1 MKLQTLWL
9 FVMLISA
16 SWATAQDC
24 TYILEGT
31 VKDYHDNSSLELAT
45 IYVES
50 LQKTVSTDVNGYF
63 ILKGLCT
70 GTYNLSIAHI
80 DCEPKKITVDLT
92 GSQKI
97 EILLEH
103 HVEDLQTIQVIADV
117 HDDHS
122 NTQATT
128 RIKKEILQ
136 NFSGATLGDALTSV
150 AGVSSLKTG
159 NSVVKPVVH
168 GLYGSRV
175 AIVHDGIRQQDQ
187 EWGIEHA
194 PNIDVNTANSI
205 QVIKG
210 ASALRYGGDAIGGTI
225 VIEPARI
232 ISKDTL
238 SGSIISQLQTNGRGG
253 SITGSINN
261 YRKSGWYQQA
271 TLTYKRL
278 GDYDAPDYVLSNT
291 GSETAAF
298 NLGLGFK
305 TFEYGADLK
314 YSYYESS
321 LGILRASHI
330 GNAADLVRSINS
342 GVPTV
347 INDFTYDIDVPRQE
361 VAHHSL
367 RLSSFKRFAG
377 LGKLEAD
384 YSLQF
389 NNRKEYDIRRGSNAG
404 RASLDMD
411 LMTHIAAINMLFD
424 SNKTTTINV
433 GLDGMYQVNTPD
445 ANTGVRRLIP
455 DYDAT
460 KVGAYISI
468 NHQLKDN
475 WIIDAGL
482 RLDSYKI
489 DADKFYFQTR
499 WESLGYDEQFPQFE
513 RRTEGNQLLTNP
525 ILDYG
530 LYAFTVGTKYFFN
543 DHYDIAVN
551 LSSANRAPNPSE
563 LFSDGLH
570 HALATIEL
578 GRLDLAKEQ
587 SYKLNTT
594 FHFNHKNL
602 DLELNPYLNLVN
614 DFIQLVPTSIE
625 TTTRGAFPVYQ
636 YEQLDAR
643 LLGIDVSASYDVF
656 AKKEADVTEE
666 GGLNS
671 NQQRLLNFNSQFSY
685 IHGTDVDANEA
696 LIDMPPAQFSNTIT
710 WFNAINIGLD
720 FHLTN
725 QTTLEQTRFPDNDYE
740 VNVPLETGGF
750 EMREVNIS
758 QPPSAYSLWNAGVSY
773 SFFSKKNPKVKR
785 SLLKLSVFN
794 IFNTNYRNYLNRQRF
809 YADDIGRDIQLQ
821 FIYNI

>member
-1 MKLQTLWL
+1 MKTLTLWL
-9 FVMLISA
+9 LIMLFAALWS
-16 SWATAQDC
+16 TAQDC
-24 TYILEGT
+24 AYTLEGT

-45 IYVES
+45 VYIAN
-50 LQKTVSTDVNGYF
+50 LQRTVSTDVNGSF
-63 ILKGLCT
+63 KIKDLCA
-70 GTYNLSIAHI
+70 GVYYLSIAHI

-92 GSQKI
+92 NSQKI

-103 HVEDLQTIQVIADV
+103 HVEDLQTIKVIADV
-117 HDDHS
+117 HDDHN
-122 NTQATT
+122 NTQSTT
-128 RIKKEILQ
+128 RIKKETVQ
-136 NFSGATLGDALTSV
+136 NYSGATLGDALSSV

-159 NSVVKPVVH
+159 NSVVKPVIH

-175 AIVHDGIRQQDQ
+175 AIVNDGIRQQDQ

-194 PNIDVNTANSI
+194 PNIDVNTASSI

-225 VIEPARI
+225 IIEPARI

-238 SGSIISQLQTNGRGG
+238 IGTVISQVQSNGRGG
-253 SITGSINN
+253 SITGSLNN
-261 YRKSGWYQQA
+261 YRKSGWYQQVTA
-271 TLTYKRL
+271 TYKRL
-278 GDYDAPDYVLSNT
+278 GDYEAPDYVLRNT
-291 GSETAAF
+291 GNETTAL
-298 NLGLGFK
+298 NLGIGFK
-305 TFEYGADLK
+305 SFEYGGNFK

-342 GVPTV
+342 GTPTV
-347 INDFTYDIDVPRQE
+347 INDFTYAIDVPRQE

-367 RLSSFKRFAG
+367 RFNAFKRFAS

-411 LMTHIAAINMLFD
+411 LITHNASLNILLDA
-424 SNKTTTINV
+424 SNTTTVNV
-433 GLDGMYQVNTPD
+433 GIDGMYQVNTPD

-455 DYDAT
+455 DYNAT
-460 KVGAYISI
+460 KVGTYLSV
-468 NHQLKDN
+468 NHHLKDN

-499 WESLGYDEQFPQFE
+499 WESLGYDQQFPQFE
-513 RRTEGNQLLTNP
+513 IRTEGNQLLTNP
-525 ILDYG
+525 VLDYG
-530 LYAFTVGTKYFFN
+530 LFAFTAGTKYFFN
-543 DHYDIAVN
+543 DHYDLAVN
-551 LSSANRAPNPSE
+551 VSSANRAPNPSE

-578 GRLDLAKEQ
+578 GRLDLDKEQ
-587 SYKLNTT
+587 SYKFNTT
-594 FHFNHKNL
+594 FHVNHGKL
-602 DLELNPYLNLVN
+602 DLEFNPYLNFVS

-643 LLGIDVSASYDVF
+643 LWGMDVSASYNFYSKQPV
-656 AKKEADVTEE
+656 KQTTEND
-666 GGLNS
+666 LVYKVK
-671 NQQRLLNFNSQFSY
+671 RLLNFNSQFSY
-685 IHGTDVDANEA
+685 IHGTDIDADEP

-710 WFNAINIGLD
+710 WFNAVNTGLE
-720 FHLTN
+720 FYLTN
-725 QTTLEQTRFPDNDYE
+725 HTVLEQTRFPNNNYE

-758 QPPSAYSLWNAGVSY
+758 QPPAAYSLWNAGVSY
-773 SFFSKKNPKVKR
+773 SFFSKKNPKVRK
-785 SLLKLSVFN
+785 SLLKLSVLN
-794 IFNTNYRNYLNRQRF
+794 IFNTSYRNYLNRQRF
-809 YADDIGRDIQLQ
+809 YADDVGRDIQLQ